1 MMGPVALKCTAL
13 VTLVFLT
20 LTVTS
25 CGSGQA
31 GPLQA
36 LSERGQPIVNGASVQ
51 VPPGYPADFTA
62 FLFNPLSSLIRLLS
76 ATIVPVTGHFP
87 AARLL
92 HVGIGTSPGIAG
104 ASSGW
109 PLRYVPTRPL
119 AGGLIRH
126 GQSNIIFAVTGPVS
140 GRNYYVAG
148 LKIGYCVQGPYL
160 LCRGLVRWRGLRDH
174 QIPGPPFRCVPRGR
188 GTDADD
194 SGTHGQ
200 PLDIAA
206 RGH

>member
-1 MMGPVALKCTAL
+1 MMRLAALKCTAL
-13 VTLVFLT
+13 VALFFLT

-25 CGSGQA
+25 CGSGEA

-36 LSERGQPIVNGASVQ
+36 LSEGGQPIVDGASVM
-51 VPPGYPADFTA
+51 VRPGYPADFTA
-62 FLFNPLSSLIRLLS
+62 FLFNPLKSPVRLLS
-76 ATIVPVTGHFP
+76 ATIVPVTGHFL

-92 HVGIGTSPGIAG
+92 HVGIGTTVGIAG

-148 LKIGYCVQGPYL
+148 LKIRYEYRAHIYYVVAWSAAVACVTARY
-160 LCRGLVRWRGLRDH
+160 RDPH
-174 QIPGPPFRCVPRGR
+174 FAACPG
-188 GTDADD
+188 A
-194 SGTHGQ
+194 GQ
-200 PLDIAA
+200 RTQAIVENMAK
-206 RGH
+206 HST

>member
-1 MMGPVALKCTAL
+1 MMGPMALKCTAL

-31 GPLQA
+31 DPLQA
-36 LSERGQPIVNGASVQ
+36 LSEGGQPIVNGASVQ

-62 FLFNPLSSLIRLLS
+62 FLFNPLSSPIRLLS

-92 HVGIGTSPGIAG
+92 HAGIGTSPGIAG

-126 GQSNIIFAVTGPVS
+126 GQSNIIFAVMGPVS

-148 LKIGYCVQGPYL
+148 LKIGYSYKGHIYYVVAWSAGVACVTTRY
-160 LCRGLVRWRGLRDH
+160 RDPH
-174 QIPGPPFRCVPRGR
+174 FAACPGAGERTQRIVENM
-188 GTDADD
+188 
-194 SGTHGQ
+194 
-200 PLDIAA
+200 A
-206 RGH
+206 RHST